1 MNTAM
6 REALQRDFRMTI
18 DEFRGVPLD

>member
-6 REALQRDFRMTI
+6 REALRRDFRMTI